1 VEKLRKT
8 GLSFVDFTTAKE
20 SIILLM
26 SGRKIYMISPAKPRT
41 FIKSLKKRAPRLTA
55 KIVLLNAKGK
65 NIQELD

>member
-26 SGRKIYMISPAKPRT
+26 SGRKIY
-41 FIKSLKKRAPRLTA
+41 IKSLKKRAPRLTA